1 MDIIFLIARIL
12 FVVLVLGSA
21 MGHLTQTA
29 AMAGYAESKGV
40 GNAKLMVQISG
51 VALLLGGLAVLLG
64 ILGDAASLGLAILF
78 VVMAVMMH
86 PFWKETDAMAKQGE
100 MVHFNKNIA
109 LAGGALA
116 LYVTFY
122 GADGNGFF
130 TLTGALFT

>member
-1 MDIIFLIARIL
+1 MEVIFLIARIL

-21 MGHLTQTA
+21 MGHLTQTS

-40 GNAKLMVQISG
+40 GSAKLMVQISG
-51 VALLLGGLAVLLG
+51 VALALGGLAVLLG
-64 ILGDAASLGLAILF
+64 ILGDLASLGLAILF
-78 VVMAVMMH
+78 VILAVVMH

-116 LYVTFY
+116 LFVIFAN
-122 GADGNGFF
+122 ADGAGYF
-130 TLTGALFT
+130 TLTGAVFG